1 MSNSSI
7 NSLAQLR
14 DVSPLP
20 KVIFLD
26 AVNTLFGVR
35 GSVGHVYQAIASQFD
50 VELEPNA
57 INRAFYK
64 SFVSAPTLA
73 FPDVPPEQV
82 PQLEFEWWEKLA
94 YETFTEAGFIE
105 QFNDFPV
112 FFKHLYAHFATAAP
126 WYLYPEVLSVLQHWQ
141 MNGVELG
148 IISNFD
154 SRLLP
159 VLEQLSLRDFF
170 QTITIS
176 SLSGAAK
183 PKLEIFAIALTKHGI
198 SPEEA
203 WHIGDSD
210 TEDYQAASKAGIRG
224 FWLQRP
230 D

>member
-7 NSLAQLR
+7 KSLAQLR
-14 DVSPLP
+14 QVSPLP

-26 AVNTLFGVR
+26 AVNTLFGVKE
-35 GSVGHVYQAIASQFD
+35 SVGHVYQAIAAKFD
-50 VELEPNA
+50 VEVEPST

-64 SFVSAPTLA
+64 SFVSSPTLA
-73 FPDVPPEQV
+73 FPDVSPELV

-94 YETFTEAGFIE
+94 YETFTGAGFIE
-105 QFNDFPV
+105 YFDDFPA
-112 FFKHLYAHFATAAP
+112 FFKSLYAHFATDAP
-126 WYLYPEVLSVLQHWQ
+126 WYLYPEVLSILQYWQ
-141 MNGVELG
+141 ANGVELG

-159 VLEQLSLRDFF
+159 VLEQLGLQDFF
-170 QTITIS
+170 GTITIS
-176 SLSGAAK
+176 SLSGVAK
-183 PKLEIFAIALTKHGI
+183 PEAEIFAIALEKHGI

-203 WHIGDSD
+203 WHIGDSE
-210 TEDYQAASKAGIRG
+210 TEDFQAATEAGIRG

>member
-1 MSNSSI
+1 MPNSSI
-7 NSLAQLR
+7 KSLAQLR

-35 GSVGHVYQAIASQFD
+35 ESVGHVYQAIAAKFD
-50 VELEPNA
+50 VELDPNA

-73 FPDVPPEQV
+73 FPDVSPEMV

-94 YETFTEAGFIE
+94 YETFTGAGFIQ
-105 QFNDFPV
+105 QFGDFSA
-112 FFKHLYAHFATAAP
+112 FFKRLYAHFATDAP
-126 WYLYPEVLSVLQHWQ
+126 WYLYPEVLPILQHWQ
-141 MNGVELG
+141 THGVELG

-159 VLEQLSLRDFF
+159 VLEQLELRDFF
-170 QTITIS
+170 RTITIS
-176 SLSGAAK
+176 SLSGVAK
-183 PKLEIFAIALTKHGI
+183 PEMGIFAIALEKHGI

-203 WHIGDSD
+203 WHIGDSE
-210 TEDYQAASKAGIRG
+210 TEDYQAATEAGIKG

-230 D
+230 N